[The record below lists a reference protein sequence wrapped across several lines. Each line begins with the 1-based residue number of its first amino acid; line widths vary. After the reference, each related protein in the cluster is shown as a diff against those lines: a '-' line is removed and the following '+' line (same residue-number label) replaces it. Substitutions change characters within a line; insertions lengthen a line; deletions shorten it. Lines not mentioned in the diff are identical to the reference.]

1 MFKSIKDN
9 VKANGQAV
17 VSAVYDKPAY
27 DPFIVASPATQK
39 AKGILFLQENPNAV
53 NGAPLVN
60 MKINKHLLF
69 PSGSQFTDASF
80 NYPVFARPCPTVPR
94 HGFVDSVVCKDSNEL
109 NAVSLQTHKV
119 ESDAEVLVTKPIK
132 SAYNCIITG
141 GVITFAE
148 GNDGATSGKN
158 VKYFYIND
166 DPVGDAIK
174 LDKSVL
180 LEGELP
186 FYEIVLSD
194 NSSGDFS
201 NMPYLV
207 QVRSAPGMPASKNF
221 IPQEIKVE
229 NIIKAEGDLLEWEAK
244 VKDIDP
250 TNTIIDHEGGSLAS
264 HFSIHA
270 VVNNVAIFTENVPKI
285 GDIVV
290 PNAESSEI
298 TDEHRQKFKKAFF
311 HSFSY
316 ASTLVTKNN
325 TNYNKNSI
333 GDIMGNIVKIGLAT
347 IHNYAA
353 LNKHKD
359 YELLGHVMGLFVK
372 TIFSV
377 SMGEVRYAYGR
388 ICPIPSIY
396 KDITS
401 HGKDR
406 DFCYNSMISSDVS
419 KSIYDI
425 HRAFFVFDS
434 FKWSGSFGGKKWSS
448 CTRSAIELYNS
459 CIEGDI
465 VSIVEKFNKV
475 IHESH
480 NGGPYLNK
488 IINPLEFDKAAENP
502 SNYAVKNLNSIVD
515 ILSSVNN
522 SKSKIKYNED
532 DFSMI
537 NLNLKPFHLIGKESK
552 SGQTPY
558 NSSNIIK
565 FTVTNATKITPTDS
579 YNLIFRLDF
588 SDGYTIN
595 IIKNDV
601 KIDKCVSIIG
611 GEVLNEIPH
620 WFALN
625 GYGIIS
631 KKAINKLLKNTN
643 IFIQKNKVL
652 SLNLK

>member
-1 MFKSIKDN
+1 MFKAIKDN
-9 VKANGQAV
+9 VKASGQAIAT
-17 VSAVYDKPAY
+17 AVYEKPAY
-27 DPFIVASPATQK
+27 DPFMVASPATQK
-39 AKGILFLQENPNAV
+39 AKGIMFLQENHHAV
-53 NGAPLVN
+53 NGAPNVN
-60 MKINKHLLF
+60 MTINKHLLF
-69 PSGSQFTDASF
+69 PSGTQFTDASF

-94 HGFVDSVVCKDSNEL
+94 HGFVDSVVCKDANEL
-109 NAVSLQTHKV
+109 NAVSLETHKV

-166 DPVGDAIK
+166 DPIGDAIN

-186 FYEIVLSD
+186 FYEIVMSD
-194 NSSGDFS
+194 HNSGDFS
-201 NMPYLV
+201 HQPYLV

-229 NIIKAEGDLLEWEAK
+229 NIIKAGGDLLEWESK
-244 VKDIDP
+244 VKAIDP

-270 VVNNVAIFTENVPKI
+270 VVNNVAIFTEDVPKI
-285 GDIVV
+285 GDIVA

-298 TDEHRQKFKKAFF
+298 TDEHRQKFKNAFF
-311 HSFSY
+311 HAFSY
-316 ASTLVTKNN
+316 APTLVTKNN
-325 TNYNKNSI
+325 TNYNKTSI
-333 GDIMGNIVKIGLAT
+333 GVVMGNIVKIGLAT

-377 SMGEVRYAYGR
+377 SMGEARYAHGK
-388 ICPIPSIY
+388 IGSIPSIY

-401 HGKDR
+401 HGKGR
-406 DFCYNSMISSDVS
+406 DFCYRSMVSSDVT
-419 KSIYDI
+419 KAIYDI
-425 HRAFFVFDS
+425 HRAFFVFDA
-434 FKWSGSFGGKKWSS
+434 FKWGGSFGGKKWAS

-488 IINPLEFDKAAENP
+488 IINPSEFDKAADNP
-502 SNYAVKNLNSIVD
+502 ANYAVKNLNNIVD
-515 ILSSVNN
+515 ILNSVNN
-522 SKSKIKYNED
+522 AKSKIKYNED

-537 NLNLKPFHLIGKESK
+537 NLKLKPFHLIGKESK
-552 SGQTPY
+552 SVHKPY
-558 NSSNIIK
+558 NSSDIIK
-565 FTVTNATKITPTDS
+565 LTVIKSTEFAPNS
-579 YNLIFRLDF
+579 YNLTFRLDF
-588 SDGYTIN
+588 SDGYAVKL
-595 IIKNDV
+595 IKGDV
-601 KIDKCVSIIG
+601 KTDQSVSIFDG
-611 GEVLNEIPH
+611 QNLDKIPH
-620 WFALN
+620 WFAIN
-625 GYGIIS
+625 DCKIIS
-631 KKAINKLLKNTN
+631 KKAINQLLRSMNPLV
-643 IFIQKNKVL
+643 QKSKVL
-652 SLNLK
+652 SSNLK